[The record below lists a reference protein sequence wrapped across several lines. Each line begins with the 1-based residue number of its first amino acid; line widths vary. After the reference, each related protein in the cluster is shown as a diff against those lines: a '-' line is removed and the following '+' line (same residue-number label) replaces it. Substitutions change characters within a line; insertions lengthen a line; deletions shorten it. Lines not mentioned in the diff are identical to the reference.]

1 MRRGKEPARCGRL
14 QLRRQRKRPWAK
26 GGGWPLGAGGGQA
39 ADSLRRALGRD
50 APCWRLDCSPARLN
64 TAEDSDFLWLSAAGI
79 VVLCYGSRRKPARGT
94 CEEPPLLGWWPAV
107 HGLLSQRWFTV
118 GDISPLILRDTHKQ
132 GESQGGR
139 RGANEN
145 PRIMVRSTEARE
157 GGR

>member
-1 MRRGKEPARCGRL
+1 MAGFNFKDSGRGPGPKGAGGR
-14 QLRRQRKRPWAK
+14 
-26 GGGWPLGAGGGQA
+26 PLGAGDGQA
-39 ADSLRRALGRD
+39 ADS
-50 APCWRLDCSPARLN
+50 
-64 TAEDSDFLWLSAAGI
+64 
-79 VVLCYGSRRKPARGT
+79 

-118 GDISPLILRDTHKQ
+118 GDISPLILRGTHKR